1 MTLTAPLAWALFAA
15 CFAVIAIAGSSLV
28 RAADGIAEALGW
40 TRSWVG
46 LILLATVTS
55 MPELVTGIT
64 SVTVANTPDIAVG
77 DVLGSAVFNLALL
90 FLLDALCRR
99 EPLYALTSPKHV
111 LSGAIG
117 IILLGI
123 VTFALVVPESLRPPQ
138 VLHVSSSSVVIVL
151 VYVAAARL
159 VFSIEHRDRATGAS
173 DATGEAARAQALG
186 PALRGMV
193 VAATLVVAAGCALP
207 FAGTAV
213 AETMGWSE
221 SFVGTL
227 FIALAT
233 SVPETVVTIAAVR
246 SGSVDMAVG
255 GLLGSNLFNMLIL
268 AVDDLLY
275 AGGPLL
281 AAVQPVHALS
291 AISATVMCATVIAG
305 LVYRPRGRVLGTVS
319 WVSILL
325 FAWYV
330 INVVLVFVSTRQ
342 G

>member
-1 MTLTAPLAWALFAA
+1 LTLTAPLAWALFAA

-99 EPLYALTSPKHV
+99 EPLYALTSPKHA
-111 LSGAIG
+111 LSGAIS

-159 VFSIEHRDRATGAS
+159 VFSIEHRDRAPGA
-173 DATGEAARAQALG
+173 AGAAARDRALG
-186 PALRGMV
+186 PALRGMA
-193 VAATLVVAAGCALP
+193 VAATLVVAGGCALP

-227 FIALAT
+227 FVALAT

-246 SGSVDMAVG
+246 SGSVDMAIG
-255 GLLGSNLFNMLIL
+255 GLLGSNLFNMVIL
-268 AVDDLLY
+268 AVDDLFY

-291 AISATVMCATVIAG
+291 AISAIVMSATVVAG
-305 LVYRPRGRVLGTVS
+305 LVYRPRGRVLGTVG

-325 FAWYV
+325 FAAYV

-342 G
+342 A